1 MKVWNVDK
9 VNNIYDEKKILIIIK
24 LFLVKC

>member
-9 VNNIYDEKKILIIIK
+9 VNNIYDGKKILIIIK

>member
-9 VNNIYDEKKILIIIK
+9 VNNIYDEKKILIIINV
-24 LFLVKC
+24 FLVKC

>member
-9 VNNIYDEKKILIIIK
+9 VNNIYDVKKILIIIK

>member
-9 VNNIYDEKKILIIIK
+9 VNNIYDEKKILVIIK